1 MTEQNGHVLETEIVK
16 EVFPPVAEYTKE
28 CSDGSPL
35 AFKTSVAVVYEQ
47 KWYIREVKD
56 VDDDE
61 VEISIMIQK
70 KSNYHWPRTDNKTW
84 LLQTNLLC
92 QIEVSHGDGH
102 GELWCIIHYGFLW
115 GFPWGNYFLSLGRH
129 IIENI
134 WKLLKIWKALNLSP
148 AICTYLYA
156 ITDMH
161 ASHICITLCCICK
174 IVGSDSSHVCNVI
187 YNDVTS

>member
-16 EVFPPVAEYTKE
+16 KVFPPVAEYTKE

-92 QIEVSHGDGH
+92 QIRRFLMEMVMGSCGVYFITAFHGGFH
-102 GELWCIIHYGFLW
+102 GEIISYH
-115 GFPWGNYFLSLGRH
+115 
-129 IIENI
+129 
-134 WKLLKIWKALNLSP
+134 
-148 AICTYLYA
+148 
-156 ITDMH
+156 
-161 ASHICITLCCICK
+161 
-174 IVGSDSSHVCNVI
+174 
-187 YNDVTS
+187 